1 MWVRSL
7 GQEDPLEEE
16 TAIHYSILPDQS
28 HGQRSLA
35 GYSSKDCKELNMIEQ
50 LHLHTRYKMKILGKK
65 VHLKKKKRK
74 KVHLFLRQ
82 HMGSGLRREKLFL
95 VLGNPKCLVGQIVC
109 KNGLAA
115 QSTQCAC
122 LFLCGFAAL
131 PNKGHSPFSP
141 SPVLTASLGHRR
153 CARESDLQQ
162 LRCLRGRG
170 EAQRCKER
178 LFFTLPLNLI
188 NSKDDTR
195 EEMCW

>member
-1 MWVRSL
+1 MDRGAW
-7 GQEDPLEEE
+7 Q
-16 TAIHYSILPDQS
+16 AIVQRIAKSWTWLSNYTCTLVTRLRFSERKSI
-28 HGQRSLA
+28 
-35 GYSSKDCKELNMIEQ
+35 YF
-50 LHLHTRYKMKILGKK
+50 
-65 VHLKKKKRK
+65 LKKKKK

-95 VLGNPKCLVGQIVC
+95 VLGNPKCLVGQTVC

-115 QSTQCAC
+115 QSTQCAW

-141 SPVLTASLGHRR
+141 SSVVTASLGHKR
-153 CARESDLQQ
+153 CARESDLPQ
-162 LRCLRGRG
+162 LLCLRGRG
-170 EAQRCKER
+170 EAQRCKEH
-178 LFFTLPLNLI
+178 LFLTLPLNLI